1 MNIEEQIK
9 ALVKIGE
16 AGVDVLAES
25 QLELLGTNNID
36 EMLKVLYA
44 RRQIKDDLKLVLW
57 TIERL
62 KKEL

>member
-16 AGVDVLAES
+16 AGVDMLAET
-25 QLELLGTNNID
+25 QLELLGTNDID
-36 EMLKVLYA
+36 PMLKVIWD
-44 RRQIKDDLKLVLW
+44 RRRIKDDLKLVLW
-57 TIERL
+57 TIDQL